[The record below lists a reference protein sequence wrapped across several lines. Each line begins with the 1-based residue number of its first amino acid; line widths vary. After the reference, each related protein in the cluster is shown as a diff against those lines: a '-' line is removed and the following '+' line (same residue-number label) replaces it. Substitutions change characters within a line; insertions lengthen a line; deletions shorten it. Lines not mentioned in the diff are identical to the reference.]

1 MLGRS
6 LTVFRDLSRRV
17 LSRESGPVSSRSVR
31 YDRFPAANRGSWCSE
46 ARDDPTTGLV
56 AWPDFFACLPSILH
70 LTLRG
75 GMGVGLAIGDVDNL
89 KSYVEGRRAV
99 DAQSFGHLAGN
110 AFMGRLGT
118 ISRGWLA
125 ASDLPLACLATF
137 GGDEIVIV
145 AATNDSAGFVRGVG
159 ELRDQLRD
167 GLPRTV
173 SFSATTVQPGDIPA
187 VTYGAH
193 WWREFAVH
201 TIGAVERSLFEGKQ
215 ARKAGDDVPLGFV
228 VDVVDR
234 TWRP

>member
-1 MLGRS
+1 MQGRA
-6 LTVFRDLSRRV
+6 LTVFRDLPRRFPG
-17 LSRESGPVSSRSVR
+17 RGRAPGDQPRCVR
-31 YDRFPAANRGSWCSE
+31 YDRFPGATRGGWCSE

-75 GMGVGLAIGDVDNL
+75 GVGVGLAIGDVDNL

-118 ISRGWLA
+118 ISRGWLSA
-125 ASDLPLACLATF
+125 ADLPLACLATF
-137 GGDEIVIV
+137 GGDEIVVV
-145 AATNDSAGFVRGVG
+145 AATNDSAAFAHSVG
-159 ELRDQLRD
+159 ELRDQLCA

-173 SFSATTVQPGDIPA
+173 SFSTATIQASEIPA
-187 VTYGAH
+187 LTVGTH

-201 TIGAVERSLFEGKQ
+201 TIGAVERSLFDGKE
-215 ARKAGDDVPLGFV
+215 ARRAGADVPLGFV
-228 VDVVDR
+228 VDAVHGQR
-234 TWRP
+234 L